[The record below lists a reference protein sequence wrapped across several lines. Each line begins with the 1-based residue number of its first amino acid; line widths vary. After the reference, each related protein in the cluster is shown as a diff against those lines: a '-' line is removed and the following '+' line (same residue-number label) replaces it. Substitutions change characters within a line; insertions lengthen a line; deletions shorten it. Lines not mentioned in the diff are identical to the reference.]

1 MTSEEKIAEAKKYLS
16 SVGFVLL
23 YENGSELEFIRQG
36 RNWGFESNIT
46 LYVDKAEKED
56 EYATLEFEVHNL
68 SYVSSPDMMADL
80 SKEYADLKNV
90 AQTLIGV
97 IHINFFFAGYDDFMR
112 PDSQAEHDRLMKECA
127 EQPEVA
133 KA

>member
-1 MTSEEKIAEAKKYLS
+1 M
-16 SVGFVLL
+16 
-23 YENGSELEFIRQG
+23 
-36 RNWGFESNIT
+36 
-46 LYVDKAEKED
+46 
-56 EYATLEFEVHNL
+56 HNL

-97 IHINFFFAGYDDFMR
+97 IHINFFFTGYDDFMR